1 MEDQEV
7 IDITREA
14 LMLVLQIGAP
24 VMIIGLIVGV
34 IIALIQALTQI
45 QEMTL
50 SFVPKI
56 MAIFF
61 SIFLLFPVFAQMM
74 GDFTQMIADRIVAFG

>member
-1 MEDQEV
+1 MDEQEV

-14 LMLVLQIGAP
+14 LMLVLQISAP
-24 VMIIGLIVGV
+24 VMIIGLVVGV

-61 SIFLLFPVFAQMM
+61 SIFLLFPTFAQLMAA
-74 GDFTQMIADRIVAFG
+74 FTEMIADRIVAFG